1 MANSITL
8 QQCLDNCI
16 EQLQAS
22 DVFFGHGTDNAVDEA
37 YWLVLTA
44 LDISP
49 QSTELNFDL
58 IINQGEQEKVH
69 TLLEK
74 RITSAI
80 PMAYLTGEA
89 WFYGRPFYVTPD
101 VLIPR
106 SPIAELIAERFSPW
120 LAHPP
125 ARVLDLCT
133 GSGCI
138 GIATALEFESSLVTL
153 SDISKE
159 ALQVAVKNVTRHQLQ
174 QRTKIIQSDL
184 FNHLGGGEYDLIICN
199 PPYVSD
205 EEMSEL
211 PREYLQ
217 EPDLGLRA
225 GVDGLDIVRRVFTGA
240 AKYMAD
246 GAVLIMEVGNSE
258 QAVINAWPDV
268 PFTWLEFE
276 HGGHGVLLL
285 TKEQL
290 FALSDST

>member
-8 QQCLDNCI
+8 QECLDNCI
-16 EQLQAS
+16 EQLQSS
-22 DVFFGHGTDNAVDEA
+22 DVFFGHGTNNAVDEA
-37 YWLVLTA
+37 YWLVLSA

-49 QSTELNFDL
+49 QSTEIDFGLRVD
-58 IINQGEQEKVH
+58 QADQKKVRI
-69 TLLEK
+69 LLEK

-89 WFYGRPFYVTPD
+89 WFYGRPFHVTPD

-159 ALQVAVKNVTRHQLQ
+159 ALRVAVKNVTRHQLQ
-174 QRTKIIQSDL
+174 QRIKITQSDL
-184 FNHLGGGEYDLIICN
+184 FRHLGDEEYDLILCN

-225 GVDGLDIVRRVFTGA
+225 GADGLDIVRRVFASA

-246 GAVLIMEVGNSE
+246 GSVLIMEVGNSE
-258 QAVINAWPDV
+258 QAVINAWPHV

-290 FALSDST
+290 LAMSDST